1 MEVRRMHKA
10 TNNFVVKMDGGIV
23 REVGKSV
30 ICQPRTSYNGRKTK
44 WYEDKRKK
52 EKKKV
57 VRRQKQ
63 ERKINSS
70 FNKKNQKNHKK
81 YKNRRKAP

>member
-1 MEVRRMHKA
+1 MSVPTGNGGRWPKGMEVRRMHTA

-52 EKKKV
+52 EK
-57 VRRQKQ
+57 
-63 ERKINSS
+63 
-70 FNKKNQKNHKK
+70 
-81 YKNRRKAP
+81 

>member
-1 MEVRRMHKA
+1 MHKA

-52 EKKKV
+52 EK
-57 VRRQKQ
+57 
-63 ERKINSS
+63 
-70 FNKKNQKNHKK
+70 
-81 YKNRRKAP
+81 